1 MKSLPMKS
9 CAVLAFVVACSLVL
23 AAQEPEPAT
32 GLVALHQARLDA
44 QNDLVVLNVAAHPD
58 DESSRTNTML
68 RRKHGMRVVTVY
80 TTYGDGGQNAIGREI
95 GPELA
100 GLRVHETLRAAG
112 MLDVEVRWL
121 GMADFGFSKTLEETL
136 AIWGEEPLR
145 AAMRAV
151 IDAVEPD
158 VVITNHS
165 LTQGHGHHRASIW
178 AALEVLRERQAAG
191 RHAPP
196 LLQRC
201 GLEAAQLLFDP
212 SEVDPARG
220 VTYARLAHRA
230 WTQHVTQGP
239 WGPHDPLQVGK
250 DFWRVAFPEG
260 DGAAVPGIASPASWG
275 TALPRA
281 AGRAV
286 LAPQL
291 LPSFGGDGGSTGG
304 GDLDAWAH
312 VLRTARAEL
321 AAATASEPQGA
332 HRAAVLQRRIDAIE
346 RAMLATAGVFAE
358 VWLERDVVAH
368 GAEGAGFVVVHGS
381 ERVDDLRVTSAGGS
395 VTAVQA
401 AVRPTPF
408 DGMAAT
414 PAGAVSSSG
423 PATAPAPPAPDAAAA
438 RGRYRWTFP
447 CAARDAGPEPSF
459 ATVQIAFEL
468 GGEPFRLERRLPYTP
483 APPLELVW
491 DREVLL
497 VPAGQRSERLLSVRV
512 RAHAPGDAEAAVRL
526 SMGPGIQAM
535 ALPGRLSLSAEQN
548 EARLLV
554 RATID
559 AAELVAGS
567 GLEVGFAGPGFGSH
581 AARLPVRVVDVS
593 IPPGLRVGLVR
604 GPDDTTERALAD
616 LGIDYTA
623 LDRDALVT
631 ARLEQFSA
639 LLLDIRAYHHRPEL
653 EEVRERVLQYC
664 RAGGRVVAMYHKPG
678 EWNERK
684 GHPLLAPFP
693 LHVANERVTEED
705 AAVEFL
711 QPQHRLMHY
720 PHKLGAADF
729 DGWVQERG
737 LNFPDK
743 WDPAWT
749 PMLSMR
755 DRGDEQSHQ
764 GALLYTQY
772 GRGDYVYC
780 SLVLYRQ
787 LRVGNEGAARLLV
800 NLLAK

>member
-1 MKSLPMKS
+1 MKSLPMRS
-9 CAVLAFVVACSLVL
+9 CAVLAFLVACSLAAV
-23 AAQEPEPAT
+23 AQEPEPAT

-178 AALEVLRERQAAG
+178 AALEVLRERTAAG
-191 RHAPP
+191 RPAPP

-201 GLEAAQLLFDP
+201 GLDGAQLLFDP

-220 VTYARLAHRA
+220 MTYARLAHRA

-260 DGAAVPGIASPASWG
+260 EAAPVVGDPAQWGATLPAFVG
-275 TALPRA
+275 RTPVAPLELPQSDD
-281 AGRAV
+281 
-286 LAPQL
+286 LA
-291 LPSFGGDGGSTGG
+291 
-304 GDLDAWAH
+304 AWAK
-312 VLRTARAEL
+312 VLRSARAGL
-321 AAATASEPQGA
+321 AGVHGISSAPVVEAAW
-332 HRAAVLQRRIDAIE
+332 RVAVWRRRVDAIE
-346 RAMLATAGVFAE
+346 RAMLAAAGVFAE

-368 GAEGAGFVVVHGS
+368 GAEGAGFVVVHGH
-381 ERVDDLRVTSAGGS
+381 ERVDALTVTSAGGAA
-395 VTAVQA
+395 TAVQA

-414 PAGAVSSSG
+414 PAGAASGATSS
-423 PATAPAPPAPDAAAA
+423 APQAPAA

-447 CAARDAGPEPSF
+447 GASAPAADASAAGPEPSF
-459 ATVQIAFEL
+459 ATVQIAFVL
-468 GGEPFRLERRLPYTP
+468 GGEAFHLERRLPYTP

-526 SMGPGIQAM
+526 SMGPGIQAT

-548 EARLLV
+548 EARVLV

-567 GLEVGFAGPGFGSH
+567 GLEVGFSSPGFGSR

-616 LGIDYTA
+616 LGIDYVA

-755 DRGDEQSHQ
+755 DRGDEQPHQ